1 MLDEVDEVSIL
12 GAVLGLL
19 VCKLLGNGEGM
30 LDGTTLGDEYELENG
45 IVEGML
51 DGTLDGHLDGK
62 QVGTSEGEL
71 ERNVE
76 GTTLGDTR

>member
-19 VCKLLGNGEGM
+19 VGKLLGNGEGM
-30 LDGTTLGDEYELENG
+30 LNSTTLGGEYELENS

-51 DGTLDGHLDGK
+51 DGTL
-62 QVGTSEGEL
+62 VS
-71 ERNVE
+71 RV
-76 GTTLGDTR
+76 R